1 MNVSSSVDT
10 EELDTSGLT
19 NTRVNLYRV
28 KVPVLSVTGPV
39 VSKGTK

>member
-1 MNVSSSVDT
+1 MTVSSSVDT

-19 NTRVNLYRV
+19 NTRVNLCRV
-28 KVPVLSVTGPV
+28 KVSLLFLTGPV